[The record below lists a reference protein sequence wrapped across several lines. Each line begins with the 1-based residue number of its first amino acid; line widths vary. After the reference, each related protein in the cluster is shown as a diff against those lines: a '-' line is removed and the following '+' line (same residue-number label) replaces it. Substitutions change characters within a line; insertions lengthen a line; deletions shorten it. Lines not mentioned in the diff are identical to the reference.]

1 MDEDNPEN
9 EFTFFDPENES
20 KAHISLSI
28 YSKTG
33 DTTAYSLAT
42 HDHAIR
48 ENMQVQNILLLPLY
62 QKQVII
68 HTSTLKPFRV
78 QQIPIYTRLILSLKK
93 AIMYTI
99 LP

>member
-48 ENMQVQNILLLPLY
+48 EKY
-62 QKQVII
+62 ASTKY
-68 HTSTLKPFRV
+68 STLTPV
-78 QQIPIYTRLILSLKK
+78 
-93 AIMYTI
+93 
-99 LP
+99 

>member
-33 DTTAYSLAT
+33 DTTALFA
-42 HDHAIR
+42 
-48 ENMQVQNILLLPLY
+48 LP
-62 QKQVII
+62 QM
-68 HTSTLKPFRV
+68 TMP
-78 QQIPIYTRLILSLKK
+78 
-93 AIMYTI
+93 
-99 LP
+99 